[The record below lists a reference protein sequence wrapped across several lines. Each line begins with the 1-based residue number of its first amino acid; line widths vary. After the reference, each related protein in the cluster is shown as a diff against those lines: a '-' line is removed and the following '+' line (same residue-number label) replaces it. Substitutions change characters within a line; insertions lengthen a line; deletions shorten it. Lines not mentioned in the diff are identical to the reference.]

1 MKLANSLISK
11 CANEM
16 KGGVSHY
23 VLKGSE
29 ASLRGSL
36 AALEGRFINVLM
48 ILI

>member
-23 VLKGSE
+23 VLKGSD
-29 ASLRGSL
+29 ATHQGSL
-36 AALEGRFINVLM
+36 ATLEGRIS
-48 ILI
+48 IC